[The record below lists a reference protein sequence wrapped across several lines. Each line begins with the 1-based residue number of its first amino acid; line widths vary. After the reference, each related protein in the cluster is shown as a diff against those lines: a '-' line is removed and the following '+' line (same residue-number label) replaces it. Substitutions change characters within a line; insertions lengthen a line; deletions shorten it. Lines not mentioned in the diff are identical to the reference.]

1 MKPLNSYLAS
11 FLATS
16 AFVCA
21 NLVYA
26 EPVDSILQME
36 APGARLATPS
46 DFSPV
51 LEGKYRG
58 QVLHE
63 ADFNGDGLS
72 DWAAVIVDP
81 RSRTYGVY
89 YVISDKPRS
98 RIVKLLSREYRQK
111 EQRGFIK
118 TPMFFK
124 PAGDLG
130 IAGRDYTSL
139 TQDLY
144 PNDSSPGAWKRLAE
158 ERERKVAPYR
168 AVPAIEVWTGMSSSE
183 KDETLEELSYCS
195 HTWYFETN
203 ELKSFNACD

>member
-11 FLATS
+11 LLAPS
-16 AFVCA
+16 AFLCA
-21 NLVYA
+21 NLAYA
-26 EPVDSILQME
+26 EPVDSMLQREM
-36 APGARLATPS
+36 PGAHLATSS
-46 DFSPV
+46 DFSPA

-72 DWAAVIVDP
+72 DWAVVIVVP

-89 YVISDKPRS
+89 YIISDKPQPT
-98 RIVKLLSREYRQK
+98 ILNLLSREYEPK
-111 EQRGFIK
+111 EQSGFIK

-124 PAGDLG
+124 PVGELG
-130 IAGRDYTSL
+130 IAARDYTSL
-139 TQDLY
+139 TKDLY
-144 PNDSSPGAWKRLAE
+144 PDDSSPEAGKRLAE

-168 AVPAIEVWTGMSSSE
+168 AVPAIEVWTGMSSSQ

-195 HTWYFETN
+195 HTWYFERN
-203 ELKSFNACD
+203 ELKNFNACD